1 MRAREAAQTMKLFNS
16 KYAPN
21 PRRVRIFLAE
31 KGISLPT
38 EDVDLATL
46 EQKGGAF
53 TQVNPFQTVP
63 ALELDDGSILCE
75 TVAICR
81 YFEEIQPEPPLFGVG
96 ARERAEVEMWQR
108 RAELNLFY
116 PIAQAYRHSHPGAKN
131 LEEPQVPDWA
141 ASCRAKA
148 LTAMA
153 RFDARLAD
161 RPFLAG
167 EHFTIADITGLVA
180 LDFTR
185 PARITI
191 PEELVHLRRW
201 REALAARPSAS
212 A

>member
-1 MRAREAAQTMKLFNS
+1 MKFFNS

-31 KGISLPT
+31 KGLSLPT
-38 EDVDLATL
+38 EDVDLAAL
-46 EQKGGAF
+46 EHKSDAF
-53 TQVNPFQTVP
+53 TKVHAFQTIP
-63 ALELDDGSILCE
+63 SLELDDGSVISE
-75 TVAICR
+75 TMAICR
-81 YFEEIQPEPPLFGVG
+81 YFDEIHPEPPLFGVG

-108 RAELNLFY
+108 RAELSLFY
-116 PIAQAYRHSHPGAKN
+116 PIAQTYRHAHPGAKN
-131 LEEPQVPDWA
+131 LEVPQVPDWS

-148 LTAMA
+148 LSAMELI
-153 RFDARLAD
+153 DAHLAN

-167 EHFTIADITGLVA
+167 DHFSVADITGLVA
-180 LDFTR
+180 LDFCR

-191 PEELVHLRRW
+191 PEGLVHLRRW